1 MRAEIIAVGS
11 ELLRP
16 ERSDT
21 NSLFIT
27 ERLNEIGIDVKAK
40 AIVGDD
46 RATLHALLKGALARS
61 EIVITTGGL
70 GPTEDDLTR
79 EAVAAA
85 LGLQLETDERIVER
99 IRARFAS
106 RGLHMPEINRRQ
118 AEVPRGAVVLD
129 NPNGTAPG
137 LLIEQEG
144 RIVILLP
151 GPPREM
157 KGMFETIIRERLS
170 SRAGS
175 RRIYRRIMR
184 VTGRTES
191 HTEEVVAPSYSR
203 WAAGPGAI
211 ETTILASYGQIELHL
226 TAQAPDMATA
236 EAALD
241 SATAEVQTLLGADL
255 YSTDGRTM
263 EQVVGDLLRKS
274 SITIAVAESC
284 TGGLLASRLTD
295 VPGSSDYVE
304 RGIVAYSN
312 AAKVELLGV
321 PPGVIDEHGAVS
333 EQVAIAMARG
343 VCLQS
348 RVEIGI
354 GVTGVAGPGGGT
366 ERKPVGMVCIAVAR
380 PGLSPSD
387 VRVRT
392 FRFLGGRGLVK
403 SQASQA
409 GLDMVRRWL
418 LEVP

>member
-46 RATLHALLKGALARS
+46 RATLHALVEDALARS

-79 EAVAAA
+79 EVVAAA
-85 LGLQLETDERIVER
+85 LGLPLDTDERIVER
-99 IRARFAS
+99 IRTRFAS
-106 RGLHMPEINRRQ
+106 RGLRMPDINRRQ

-137 LLIEQEG
+137 LWIERED
-144 RIVILLP
+144 RVVILLP

-157 KGMFETIIRERLS
+157 KGMFEAIIRERLLP
-170 SRAGS
+170 RAGP
-175 RRIYRRIMR
+175 RRLYRRVLR

-191 HTEEVVAPSYSR
+191 HTEEVVAPAYSR
-203 WAAGPGAI
+203 WAAGPGTI

-226 TAQAPDMATA
+226 MAHGSDVNTAN
-236 EAALD
+236 AALD
-241 SATAEVQTLLGADL
+241 AATSEVQDLLGTDL

-274 SITIAVAESC
+274 SLRIAVAESC

-312 AAKVELLGV
+312 DAKVELLGV
-321 PPGVIDEHGAVS
+321 PPEMIAEHGAVS

-343 VCLQS
+343 ICEGS
-348 RVEIGI
+348 GVEIGV
-354 GVTGVAGPGGGT
+354 GVTGIAGPGGGT
-366 ERKPVGMVCIAVAR
+366 DRKPVGMVCIAVAR
-380 PGLSPSD
+380 PRLSPFD
-387 VRVRT
+387 VRART

-403 SQASQA
+403 SQATQA
-409 GLDMVRRWL
+409 GLDMVRRWV
-418 LEVP
+418 LETA

>member
-1 MRAEIIAVGS
+1 MKAEIIAVGS

-21 NSLFIT
+21 NSVFIT
-27 ERLNEIGIDVKAK
+27 ERLNEIGIDVRAK
-40 AIVGDD
+40 TIVGDD
-46 RATLHALLKGALARS
+46 RPTLHALVEDALARS
-61 EIVITTGGL
+61 DLVITTGGL

-79 EAVAAA
+79 EVVAAV
-85 LGLQLETDERIVER
+85 LGLPLDTDEGIVER
-99 IRARFAS
+99 IQSRFAS
-106 RGLHMPEINRRQ
+106 RGLRMPDINRRQ

-137 LLIEQEG
+137 LWIERG
-144 RIVILLP
+144 DRVVVLLP

-157 KGMFETIIRERLS
+157 KGMFEALVRDRLLP
-170 SRAGS
+170 RAGS
-175 RRIYRRIMR
+175 RRLFRRVLR

-191 HTEEVVAPSYSR
+191 HTEEVVAPAYAR

-226 TAQAPDMATA
+226 TAQGSDAAA
-236 EAALD
+236 AQAALD
-241 SATAEVQTLLGADL
+241 AATSEVQDLLGADL

-263 EQVVGDLLRKS
+263 EQVVGDLLKQGPQR
-274 SITIAVAESC
+274 IAVAESC

-312 AAKVELLGV
+312 DTKVELLGV
-321 PPGVIDEHGAVS
+321 PAEMIADHGAVS
-333 EQVAIAMARG
+333 EPVAVAMARG
-343 VCLQS
+343 VSARS
-348 RVEIGI
+348 RVDIGV
-354 GVTGVAGPGGGT
+354 GVTGIAGPGGGT
-366 ERKPVGMVCIAVAR
+366 DRKPVGMVCIAVAR
-380 PGLSPSD
+380 PHLAPSD

-403 SQASQA
+403 SQAAQA
-409 GLDMVRRWL
+409 ALDMVRRWL
-418 LEVP
+418 LERP

>member
-21 NSLFIT
+21 NSVFIT
-27 ERLNEIGIDVKAK
+27 ERLNEIGIDVRAK

-46 RATLHALLKGALARS
+46 RATLQALFEGALARS
-61 EIVITTGGL
+61 ELVITTGGL

-79 EAVAAA
+79 EVVATA
-85 LGLQLETDERIVER
+85 LHLPLDTDDRIAERIQS
-99 IRARFAS
+99 RFAS
-106 RGLHMPEINRRQ
+106 RGLRMPEINKRQ
-118 AEVPRGAVVLD
+118 AQVPRGAVVLD

-137 LLIEQEG
+137 LWIEHG
-144 RIVILLP
+144 DRVVVLLP

-157 KGMFETIIRERLS
+157 RGMFEALVRDRLT

-175 RRIYRRIMR
+175 RRLYRRILR

-191 HTEEVVAPSYSR
+191 HTEEVVAPSYAR
-203 WAAGPGAI
+203 WASGPGAI

-226 TAQAPDMATA
+226 TAQAVDAVTA
-236 EAALD
+236 QTALD
-241 SATAEVQTLLGADL
+241 FATSEVQQLLGTDL

-263 EQVVGDLLRKS
+263 EQVVGDLLKQGSQR
-274 SITIAVAESC
+274 IAVAESC

-312 AAKVELLGV
+312 DAKIQLLGV
-321 PPGVIDEHGAVS
+321 PAEVIAEHGAVS
-333 EQVAIAMARG
+333 EPVAIAMARG
-343 VCLQS
+343 VAERS
-348 RVEIGI
+348 RVEIGV

-366 ERKPVGMVCIAVAR
+366 ERKPVGMVCIAAAR
-380 PGLSPSD
+380 PRLAPSD

-403 SQASQA
+403 SQAAQA
-409 GLDMVRRWL
+409 SLDMVRRWL
-418 LEVP
+418 LELP

>member
-1 MRAEIIAVGS
+1 MKAEIIAVGS

-40 AIVGDD
+40 SIVGDD
-46 RATLHALLKGALARS
+46 RATLHALVEGALARS

-79 EAVAAA
+79 EVVATA
-85 LGLQLETDERIVER
+85 LGLQLEIDERIVER

-106 RGLHMPEINRRQ
+106 RGLRMPDINRRQ

-137 LLIEQEG
+137 LWIERG
-144 RIVILLP
+144 DRIVILLP

-157 KGMFETIIRERLS
+157 RGMFESIVRERLS
-170 SRAGS
+170 SKAGL
-175 RRIYRRIMR
+175 RRLYRRVLR

-191 HTEEVVAPSYSR
+191 HTEEVVAPSYAR
-203 WAAGPGAI
+203 WAAGPGSI

-226 TAQAPDMATA
+226 TAQSPDVVTA
-236 EAALD
+236 ETALD
-241 SATAEVQTLLGADL
+241 AATAEVQALLGADL

-263 EQVVGDLLRKS
+263 EQVVGDLLRKGS
-274 SITIAVAESC
+274 MKIAVAESC

-321 PPGVIDEHGAVS
+321 PAEVIEEHGAVS
-333 EQVAIAMARG
+333 EPTAIAMARG
-343 VCLQS
+343 ICLQS
-348 RVEIGI
+348 GAAIGI
-354 GVTGVAGPGGGT
+354 GVTGIAGPGGGT

-387 VRVRT
+387 SHVRT

>member
-16 ERSDT
+16 ERVDT
-21 NSLFIT
+21 NSVFIT
-27 ERLNEIGIDVKAK
+27 ERLNEIGIDVRAK

-46 RATLHALLKGALARS
+46 RATLHALVENALARS
-61 EIVITTGGL
+61 ELVITTGGL

-79 EAVAAA
+79 EVVAAV
-85 LGLQLETDERIVER
+85 LGLPLDTDERIVEH
-99 IRARFAS
+99 IQSRFSS
-106 RGLHMPEINRRQ
+106 RGLRMPEINRRQ

-137 LLIEQEG
+137 LWIERGE
-144 RIVILLP
+144 RVVILLP

-157 KGMFETIIRERLS
+157 KGMFEVLVRDRLLP
-170 SRAGS
+170 RAGS
-175 RRIYRRIMR
+175 RRLFRRVLR
-184 VTGRTES
+184 VTGRSES
-191 HTEEVVAPSYSR
+191 HTEEVVAPSYAR
-203 WAAGPGAI
+203 WAAGPGKI

-226 TAQAPDMATA
+226 TAQGSDAETA
-236 EAALD
+236 HAALD
-241 SATAEVQTLLGADL
+241 SAASEVQDLLGRDL

-263 EQVVGDLLRKS
+263 EQVVGELLKQGSGR
-274 SITIAVAESC
+274 IAVAESC

-312 AAKVELLGV
+312 DAKVELLGV
-321 PPGVIDEHGAVS
+321 PAEMIGEHGAVS
-333 EQVAIAMARG
+333 EPVAIAMARG
-343 VCLQS
+343 VSERS
-348 RVEIGI
+348 RVEIGV
-354 GVTGVAGPGGGT
+354 GVTGIAGPGGGT
-366 ERKPVGMVCIAVAR
+366 DRKPVGMVCIAVAR
-380 PGLSPSD
+380 PGLSPED

-403 SQASQA
+403 SQAAQA

-418 LEVP
+418 LERP